1 MTFIQIVVIVYVL
14 YYTGNILYD
23 IFLKKETQVID
34 QENAEEFSFGESVRN
49 VAMEQVEEMTTSS
62 HFEVDEDE
70 IFSNDDSS
78 EPEADVDVEALK
90 RKYQEEINIEE
101 NDDKNDTSYQETQIK
116 EEPTA
121 PTSDTENVGGF
132 SNEKDTVDKSEL
144 IKKNKQ
150 RFKEFLNLAET
161 SVQTIIT
168 ADGEKLF
175 KSTMF

>member
-1 MTFIQIVVIVYVL
+1 MITFIQIVVIVYVL

-70 IFSNDDSS
+70 IFSNDSS
-78 EPEADVDVEALK
+78 DPTTDVDVEVLK
-90 RKYQEEINIEE
+90 RKYQEEIELE
-101 NDDKNDTSYQETQIK
+101 NDDKNDTSHQETQIK